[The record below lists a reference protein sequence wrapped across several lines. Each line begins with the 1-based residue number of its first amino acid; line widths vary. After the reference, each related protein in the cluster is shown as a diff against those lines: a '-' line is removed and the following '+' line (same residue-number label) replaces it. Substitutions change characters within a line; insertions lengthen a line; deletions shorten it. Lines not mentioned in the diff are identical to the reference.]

1 VRQLIANLS
10 FDTLLFVTALAVLAL
25 GLHTSSTQ
33 YLSPQTG
40 LGYALGIIGG
50 SMMLVLVLYPLRKR
64 VKALRFL
71 GSVPHWFRAHMM
83 LGIVGPICILFH
95 CNFSLGAT
103 NSNVALL
110 CMLVVSGSGIVGRYF
125 YAKIHHGLY
134 GRKTT
139 LTELQARATALAGHE
154 TQLPLLPELMARV
167 EREEQRLLA
176 WGRGGLTVAVAPFVL
191 KARSN
196 GAGRRVRRYVRSAV
210 AAAAVGSPTIAA
222 QRARIERVA
231 CEYAERRLRASREVV
246 EFKVYER
253 LFSLWHVLHLPLFFM
268 LLAAGIVHVIAVHVY

>member
-10 FDTLLFVTALAVLAL
+10 FDTLLFVTAIAILAI

-64 VKALRFL
+64 IKVLRFI

-103 NSNVALL
+103 NSNVALF

-139 LTELQARATALAGHE
+139 LAELQARATALAGHE

-176 WGRGGLTVAVAPFVL
+176 WGRGGLTVAVAPFLL
-191 KARSN
+191 KARSS
-196 GAGRRVRRYVRSAV
+196 GAARRIHRYVRSAV
-210 AAAAVGSPTIAA
+210 AAAALGSPTIAA
-222 QRARIERVA
+222 QRTRIERVA
-231 CEYAERRLRASREVV
+231 CEYAERRLRASRQVV